1 MTAKL
6 GGARQC
12 KSQLTSRAQ
21 NTILT
26 ASKAPRPYPD
36 FVGIARPRLSGGNN
50 MIAPTI
56 RNLLLAALLLSTSAA
71 AQNSAQNA
79 IPTQHNEATVA
90 QLQAEMASGM
100 LTSEELTRE
109 YIARI
114 LALDQ
119 SGPGVNAVI
128 ELNPDALVMA
138 RNADALRS
146 RGVVLGPLHGIP
158 VLLKDNIDTGDKM
171 QTSAGS
177 FALVGMPALRDSTVA
192 ANLRAGGAVILGKTN
207 LSEWANFR
215 SFESIS
221 GWSGRG
227 GQTHNPYGID
237 RNPCGSSSGSGAAAS
252 ANFATVSF
260 GSETDGSIVC
270 PANAN
275 GVVGIKPTV
284 GLTSRAG
291 VVPIS
296 HTQDTVGPHG
306 RTVADA
312 AAALSVIQ
320 SRSFDGRDP
329 ATGGVP
335 LGWQGTGKTRPKNIP
350 TDYTKFVNPN
360 GLQGAR
366 LGVTR
371 VGLGGFDPF
380 VPTPPQVLDAFE
392 AAVDELTAAGAM
404 VIDLD
409 AAGFTFAS
417 ADGEFLVLLFD
428 FRNDVRAYFATRIG
442 VPVAGGTLQSAI
454 DFNNAHADVEM
465 PFFNQDVFEQAESL
479 APGPDD
485 PQPVFSGMTYNQALE
500 IDRLSG
506 VNGIDAALSRFK
518 LDAVVSATDNPAWA
532 TDLLFGDHF
541 IFGTSGLAAGPGYPI
556 VQVPAGV
563 VFGVPLGISFFG
575 TAFSEPTLIKLASGF
590 EAATQVR
597 AHNLPTFAATVP
609 FNNIQGTTVT
619 RPTQRALPKATDRK
633 SVV

>member
-1 MTAKL
+1 M
-6 GGARQC
+6 
-12 KSQLTSRAQ
+12 
-21 NTILT
+21 N
-26 ASKAPRPYPD
+26 AS
-36 FVGIARPRLSGGNN
+36 S
-50 MIAPTI
+50 I
-56 RNLLLAALLLSTSAA
+56 RILLLVALLAPSVASGQSGT
-71 AQNSAQNA
+71 QNA
-79 IPTQHNEATVA
+79 IPTRHNEATVA
-90 QLQAEMASGM
+90 ELQAEMASGS
-100 LTSEELTRE
+100 LTSEVLTME

-114 LALDQ
+114 VALDQ
-119 SGPGVNAVI
+119 NGPGVNAVI

-138 RNADALRS
+138 RNADALRR

-177 FALVGMPALRDSTVA
+177 FALVGMPARRDSTVA

-237 RNPCGSSSGSGAAAS
+237 RNPCGSSSGSAAAAS
-252 ANFATVSF
+252 ANIAAVSF

-275 GVVGIKPTV
+275 GVVGLKPTV

-335 LGWQGTGKTRPKNIP
+335 LGWQGTGKTRPTNIP
-350 TDYTKFVNPN
+350 TDYTQFVNPT
-360 GLQGAR
+360 GLKGAVLGITRQG
-366 LGVTR
+366 LN
-371 VGLGGFDPF
+371 GFDPF
-380 VPTPPQVLDAFE
+380 VPTPVPVMDAVESAFQ
-392 AAVDELTAAGAM
+392 ALTDAGATL
-404 VIDLD
+404 VDLD
-409 AAGFTFAS
+409 ALGYNFS
-417 ADGEFLVLLFD
+417 GGPGEFLVLCFD
-428 FRNDVRAYFATRIG
+428 FRNDVAKYFATRVG
-442 VPVAGGTLQSAI
+442 VPVAQGTLQTAI

-465 PFFNQDVFEQAESL
+465 PFFNQDIFDFCNSL

-485 PQPVFSGMTYNQALE
+485 PQPAFGGMTYNQALE
-500 IDRLSG
+500 ADRLFA
-506 VNGIDAALSRFK
+506 VNTVDAALSSQHI
-518 LDAVVSATDNPAWA
+518 DAIVTATDNPAWA
-532 TDLLFGDHF
+532 TDLLYGDHF
-541 IFGTSGLAAGPGYPI
+541 IFGTSSIAAAEGYPI
-556 VQVPAGV
+556 VQVPSGM
-563 VFGVPLGISFFG
+563 VFGVPLGISFIG

-590 EAATQVR
+590 EAVTQIR

-609 FNNIQGTTVT
+609 STNIQGTTLT
-619 RPTQRALPKATDRK
+619 APHRHAAPPASANAKKMPHHL
-633 SVV
+633 

>member
-1 MTAKL
+1 MNAP
-6 GGARQC
+6 AIR
-12 KSQLTSRAQ
+12 
-21 NTILT
+21 ILL
-26 ASKAPRPYPD
+26 
-36 FVGIARPRLSGGNN
+36 F
-50 MIAPTI
+50 
-56 RNLLLAALLLSTSAA
+56 AALLAPASAFAQGLSQTSV
-71 AQNSAQNA
+71 
-79 IPTQHNEATVA
+79 PTEHNEATVA
-90 QLQAEMASGM
+90 QLQAEMASGK
-100 LTSEELTRE
+100 LTSEQLTQE
-109 YIARI
+109 YISRI

-119 SGPGVNAVI
+119 NGPGVNAVI
-128 ELNPDALVMA
+128 ELNPDAITIAKQM
-138 RNADALRS
+138 DALRR
-146 RGVVLGPLHGIP
+146 RGMVLGPLHGIP
-158 VLLKDNIDTGDKM
+158 VLLKDNIGTHDKM

-177 FALVGMPALRDSTVA
+177 FALVGTPALQDSTVA

-270 PANAN
+270 PGNAN
-275 GVVGIKPTV
+275 GVVAIKPTI

-296 HTQDTVGPHG
+296 HTQDTVGPHA

-312 AAALSVIQ
+312 AAALSVAQ
-320 SRSFDGRDP
+320 SRTFDGRDP

-335 LGWQGTGKTRPKNIP
+335 LGWQGRGKSRPANIP
-350 TDYTKFVNPN
+350 NDYTQFVNPN
-360 GLQGAR
+360 GLQGAV

-371 VGLGGFDPF
+371 QGLNGFDPF
-380 VPTPPQVLDAFE
+380 VPTPGPVTDAIE
-392 AAVDELTAAGAM
+392 AAFQELTNAGATL
-404 VIDLD
+404 VDLD
-409 AAGFTFAS
+409 ALGYNFS
-417 ADGEFLVLLFD
+417 GGPGEFLVLCFD
-428 FRNDVRAYFATRIG
+428 FRNDVAKYFATRVG

-465 PFFNQDVFEQAESL
+465 PFFNQDIFDLCNSL

-485 PQPVFSGMTYNQALE
+485 PQPAFGGMTYNQALE
-500 IDRLSG
+500 ADRLFT
-506 VNGIDAALSRFK
+506 VNNVDAALSAQH
-518 LDAVVSATDNPAWA
+518 LDAIVSATDNPAWA

-541 IFGTSGLAAGPGYPI
+541 IFGTSSIAAAGGYPI
-556 VQVPAGV
+556 VQVPSGFPKLCASTTQPANCTQY
-563 VFGVPLGISFFG
+563 GVPLGISFFG

-597 AHNLPTFAATVP
+597 AHNLPTFAATAP
-609 FNNIQGTTVT
+609 FTNVQGTTLTKPT
-619 RPTQRALPKATDRK
+619 RRAFPTPATTGPAK
-633 SVV
+633 KVPHHM